1 MKKRKEAVAIR
12 YNPEEAEA
20 PYVVAKGKGIIAEN
34 ILAQAQENNV
44 RVQEDASLVELLG
57 QLELNE
63 QIPGELYQVVA
74 EILAFVYR
82 TDRRSQPNGG

>member
-34 ILAQAQENNV
+34 ILAQAQQNNV
-44 RVQEDASLVELLG
+44 PVQEDPSLVQLLG
-57 QLELNE
+57 QLELNQ

-82 TDRRSQPNGG
+82 TDRRAID